1 VATARRVCVVTGT
14 RADYGHLYWV
24 LRELDADPRT
34 DLQLVVTGAHL
45 MERFGAT
52 VRQIEDDGFVVV
64 ARVPMDLSADSP
76 LAVAGALAAAT
87 SGLADAFAQ
96 LQPDVVVL
104 LGDRY
109 EELAAAQ
116 AALILGIPV
125 AHLHGGETTEGAFDE
140 AIRHS
145 VTKMSHLHFVAAE
158 EYGRRVRQLGEDPAR
173 VHVVGAPGLDHL
185 RRTELA
191 GRDELEEFLGIALV
205 APVLLV
211 TYHPETLGDDGGRAG
226 LGALLGAID
235 DLGAATVV
243 VTGVNADPGHGPLS
257 AALHDFVAVDP
268 ARRRMVESLGQRRY
282 LGLMAICDA
291 VVGNSSSGLIEAP
304 ALRAPTVNVGD
315 RQKGRLR
322 AASVVDCG
330 PERGG
335 VAAALR
341 RVLDPAFR
349 ASLPG
354 QPSRYGIGDAAVRIR
369 EVLATTDLTGI
380 TMKHFHD
387 WSEPS

>member
-1 VATARRVCVVTGT
+1 VATVRRVCVVTGT

-52 VRQIEDDGFVVV
+52 VGRIEEDGFAIA
-64 ARVPMDLSADSP
+64 ARVPMQLPDDSP

-87 SGLADAFAQ
+87 SGLADAFAR
-96 LQPDVVVL
+96 LRPDLVVL

-145 VTKMSHLHFVAAE
+145 VTKMSHLHFVAADD
-158 EYGRRVRQLGEDPAR
+158 YGRRVRQLGEDPAR

-191 GRDELEEFLGIALV
+191 SRAELEEFLGIPLA

-211 TYHPETLGDDGGRAG
+211 TYHPETLGEDGGRSG
-226 LGALLGAID
+226 LAALLDAID
-235 DLGAATVV
+235 DLGGATVV

-257 AALHDFVAVDP
+257 AALRDFVATDP
-268 ARRRMVESLGQRRY
+268 ARRALVESLGQRRY
-282 LGLMAICDA
+282 LGLMAACDA

-304 ALRAPTVNVGD
+304 ALRAPTVNIGD

-322 AASVVDCG
+322 AESVVDCR
-330 PERGG
+330 PERGD

-349 ASLPG
+349 ASLPV
-354 QPSRYGIGDAAVRIR
+354 QLSRYGAGDAAVRIR
-369 EVLATTDLTGI
+369 DVLATTDLSGI

>member
-1 VATARRVCVVTGT
+1 VASARRVCVVTGT

-34 DLQLVVTGAHL
+34 ELVLVVTGAHL
-45 MERFGAT
+45 MERWGST
-52 VRQIEDDGFVVV
+52 VRQIEEDGFAIA
-64 ARVPMDLSADSP
+64 ARVPMDLPDDSP

-87 SGLADAFAQ
+87 SGLAETFGR
-96 LQPDVVVL
+96 LRPDLVVL

-158 EYGRRVRQLGEDPAR
+158 DYGRRVRQLGEDPAR

-191 GRDELEEFLGIALV
+191 GRAELEEFLGVPLV

-211 TYHPETLGDDGGRAG
+211 TYHPETLGDDGGRSG
-226 LGALLGAID
+226 LDALLGALD
-235 DLGAATVV
+235 DLGDATVV

-257 AALHDFVAVDP
+257 SALHGFVAAAP
-268 ARRRMVESLGQRRY
+268 ARRRLVESLGQRRY
-282 LGLMAICDA
+282 LGLMSVCDA

-304 ALRAPTVNVGD
+304 ALRVPTVNIGD

-322 AASVVDCG
+322 AESVVDCR
-330 PERGG
+330 PARGD
-335 VAAALR
+335 VAAALAT
-341 RVLDPAFR
+341 VLDPAFR
-349 ASLPG
+349 ASLPDRL
-354 QPSRYGIGDAAVRIR
+354 SRYGVGDAAVRIR
-369 EVLATTDLTGI
+369 DVIAATDLRGI

-387 WSEPS
+387 WTEPA

>member
-1 VATARRVCVVTGT
+1 MTGT

-52 VRQIEDDGFVVV
+52 VRQIEDDGYAIA
-64 ARVPMDLSADSP
+64 ARVPMDLSDDTPRS
-76 LAVAGALAAAT
+76 VAGALAAAT
-87 SGLADAFAQ
+87 SGLADAFAR
-96 LQPDVVVL
+96 LQPDLVVL

-185 RRTELA
+185 HRTELA
-191 GRDELEEFLGIALV
+191 RRNELEGFLGIALT

-211 TYHPETLGDDGGRAG
+211 TYHPETLGDDGGRSG
-226 LGALLGAID
+226 LGRGLQPCELEGPGSWPLVGRVGSRR
-235 DLGAATVV
+235 DLGEERPLV
-243 VTGVNADPGHGPLS
+243 GGDPPLG
-257 AALHDFVAVDP
+257 DP
-268 ARRRMVESLGQRRY
+268 AAERDAEGDEEAESHERTGAEFPPWR
-282 LGLMAICDA
+282 
-291 VVGNSSSGLIEAP
+291 
-304 ALRAPTVNVGD
+304 GD
-315 RQKGRLR
+315 G
-322 AASVVDCG
+322 
-330 PERGG
+330 
-335 VAAALR
+335 
-341 RVLDPAFR
+341 
-349 ASLPG
+349 
-354 QPSRYGIGDAAVRIR
+354 
-369 EVLATTDLTGI
+369 
-380 TMKHFHD
+380 
-387 WSEPS
+387 

>member
-1 VATARRVCVVTGT
+1 MATARRVCVVTGT

-52 VRQIEDDGFVVV
+52 VGRIEEDGFAIT
-64 ARVPMDLSADSP
+64 ARVPMQLPDDSP

-87 SGLADAFAQ
+87 SGLADAFAR
-96 LQPDVVVL
+96 LRPDLVVL

-145 VTKMSHLHFVAAE
+145 VTKMSHLHFVAADD
-158 EYGRRVRQLGEDPAR
+158 YGRRVRQLGEDPAR

-191 GRDELEEFLGIALV
+191 SRAELEEFLGIPLA

-211 TYHPETLGDDGGRAG
+211 TYHPETLGEDGGRSG
-226 LGALLGAID
+226 LAALLGAID
-235 DLGAATVV
+235 DLGGATVV

-257 AALHDFVAVDP
+257 AALRDFVTADP
-268 ARRRMVESLGQRRY
+268 ARRALVESLGQRRY
-282 LGLMAICDA
+282 LGLMAACDA

-304 ALRAPTVNVGD
+304 ALRAPTVNIGD

-322 AASVVDCG
+322 AESVVDCR
-330 PERGG
+330 PERGD

-349 ASLPG
+349 ASLPV
-354 QPSRYGIGDAAVRIR
+354 QLSRYGAGDAAVRIR
-369 EVLATTDLTGI
+369 DVLATTDLSGI